1 MILRFDARTPALC
14 LTALLLPLTALA
26 QAPAQAPVPQEQPP
40 SQNTTQRPPQIPP
53 SGKKPTVPDYPDPR
67 TFTVGIWG
75 WAVIPGTGP
84 DIIGGKAATGYE
96 TLNSLGKDHDTP
108 GIDVSI
114 PVTRTAELRF
124 EGFLSKGDATQTSPA
139 ATTIFATAYDKGDF
153 LNTQYQ
159 ITALKLSYDDLLYPF
174 KFPVSRFRVKSL
186 WEVQFLSAQGTI
198 DAPFKA
204 NTTDSSGD
212 LISNSASGTRT
223 IILPTFGGAAEYAL
237 TPHILLRADASGFG
251 LPHRA
256 EIWDAEA
263 YVSYRRK
270 KLEFRGGYK
279 ILHFKSSP
287 QIDEYMEGTVQGG
300 FVGVRYHFQ

>member
-1 MILRFDARTPALC
+1 LILRFDARTPALC
-14 LTALLLPLTALA
+14 LTALLLPLNAMA

-67 TFTVGIWG
+67 TITVGIWG
-75 WAVIPGTGP
+75 WAVIPGNGP
-84 DIIGGKAATGYE
+84 DIIGGKQATGFE
-96 TLNSLGKDHDTP
+96 TLDSLGKDHNTP
-108 GIDVSI
+108 GVDVSI

-124 EGFLSKGDATQTSPA
+124 EGFLSKGDATQDAPA
-139 ATTIFATAYDKGDF
+139 ATTIFATAYAKGDF

-159 ITALKLSYDDLLYPF
+159 ITAMKLSYDDLLYPF

-186 WEVQFLSAQGTI
+186 WEAQFLAAQGTI

-204 NTTDSSGD
+204 NTTDSSGN

-223 IILPTFGGAAEYAL
+223 IILPTFGAAAEYAL
-237 TPHILLRADASGFG
+237 TPHILVRADASGFG

-263 YVSYRRK
+263 YVSYRRN

>member
-1 MILRFDARTPALC
+1 MILRFDACTPALC
-14 LTALLLPLTALA
+14 LTALLLPLTAMA
-26 QAPAQAPVPQEQPP
+26 QAPAQPPVPQEQPP

-53 SGKKPTVPDYPDPR
+53 SGKKPAVPDYPDPR
-67 TFTVGIWG
+67 TFTVGVWG
-75 WAVIPGTGP
+75 WAVIPGNGP
-84 DIIGGKAATGYE
+84 DIIGGKAATGFE
-96 TLNSLGKDHDTP
+96 TLDSLGKDHNTP
-108 GIDVSI
+108 GIDVSV
-114 PVTRTAELRF
+114 PVTRTAEIRF
-124 EGFLSKGDATQTSPA
+124 EGFLSKGDATQTAPA
-139 ATTIFATAYDKGDF
+139 ATTIFATAYVKGDF

-159 ITALKLSYDDLLYPF
+159 ITAMKLSYDDLLYPF

-186 WEVQFLSAQGTI
+186 WEAQFISAQGTV

-204 NTTDSSGD
+204 NTTDSSGN
-212 LISNSASGTRT
+212 LISNEGSGTRT
-223 IILPTFGGAAEYAL
+223 IILPTFGAAAEYAL

-263 YVSYRRK
+263 YVSYRRN

-287 QIDEYMEGTVQGG
+287 QVEEYLEGTVQGG